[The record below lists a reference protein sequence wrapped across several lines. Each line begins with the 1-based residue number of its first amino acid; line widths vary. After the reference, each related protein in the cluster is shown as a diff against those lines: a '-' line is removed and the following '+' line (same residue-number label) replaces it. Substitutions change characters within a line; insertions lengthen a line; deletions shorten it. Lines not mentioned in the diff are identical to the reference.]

1 MMIIPRGGFSKSVAV
16 TPFGPSHSS
25 YVCSCEIAFLA
36 LAVTCTLH
44 SMRYRHCG
52 SCPPRPVHRPYAKSA
67 ALKRRSCNPLRLA
80 VLRRTG
86 ALTVVGRSWLRNR
99 AFSFYD
105 SKPWLNCG
113 IGLLH
118 CISVLQAGWVDFTLQ
133 GPEGSN
139 LFVFASN
146 FWDLL

>member
-1 MMIIPRGGFSKSVAV
+1 MTAV
-16 TPFGPSHSS
+16 QQIK
-25 YVCSCEIAFLA
+25 YDECEIAFFA

-86 ALTVVGRSWLRNR
+86 ALTHVILNDGNR
-99 AFSFYD
+99 LSIDIFYFNVQIQQ
-105 SKPWLNCG
+105 KR
-113 IGLLH
+113 
-118 CISVLQAGWVDFTLQ
+118 
-133 GPEGSN
+133 
-139 LFVFASN
+139 
-146 FWDLL
+146 